1 MRQEIL
7 MVENPRLTL
16 DQLLCFSIYSTG
28 HAFNRIYK
36 PLLDK
41 IGLTYPQYLVM
52 VVLWHEDRQTV
63 RGIGSKLFLESNTLT
78 PLIKRLEAAGLLSR
92 ERDREDERQVR
103 VALTDQGRALQQM
116 AADVPDCIFEACG
129 MKYDELVDLT
139 HKLTSL
145 RNALEKAAS

>member
-1 MRQEIL
+1 MADK
-7 MVENPRLTL
+7 PRLTL
-16 DQLLCFSIYSTG
+16 DQLLCFSVYSTG

-41 IGLTYPQYLVM
+41 VGLTYPQYLVM
-52 VVLWHEDRQTV
+52 VVLWQEDRQTV

-78 PLIKRLEAAGLLSR
+78 PLIKRLETAGLVTR

-103 VALTDQGRALQQM
+103 VVLTDQGRALQAE

-129 MKYDELVDLT
+129 MNLDDLVDLN
-139 HKLTSL
+139 HKLTTL
-145 RNALEKAAS
+145 RNALEQSAP